1 MAIVSLL
8 AALLPLLSSHYTYHT
23 LGYHIVKNLLSS
35 QWMRK
40 LNSFVGGTHNE
51 LILVTLKLLNAVSG
65 YAGGR
70 EKKTLL
76 EVFQWEIKAS
86 RVLVY
91 RHSPSS
97 HIH

>member
-1 MAIVSLL
+1 
-8 AALLPLLSSHYTYHT
+8 
-23 LGYHIVKNLLSS
+23 
-35 QWMRK
+35 MRK

-76 EVFQWEIKAS
+76 AVFQWETKAS
-86 RVLVY
+86 HILVY
-91 RHSPSS
+91 RHSPPS
-97 HIH
+97 HID

>member
-1 MAIVSLL
+1 MDEEAELL
-8 AALLPLLSSHYTYHT
+8 RGRDTY
-23 LGYHIVKNLLSS
+23 
-35 QWMRK
+35 
-40 LNSFVGGTHNE
+40 E